1 MIRAH
6 YTGRLASN
14 GAVFDSSY
22 PRGKPLQFKIGVG
35 QVIKASPLGRAGV
48 RQQDVSCQG
57 SRWQHGT
64 CWLAAYMRA
73 TPAPAGRNR

>member
-22 PRGKPLQFKIGVG
+22 PRSRPLQFKIGVG
-35 QVIKASPLGRAGV
+35 QVIQVSWRGRLRPRVKRRIGPHPAARADLASSQSVP
-48 RQQDVSCQG
+48 
-57 SRWQHGT
+57 
-64 CWLAAYMRA
+64 MRKGD
-73 TPAPAGRNR
+73 TE